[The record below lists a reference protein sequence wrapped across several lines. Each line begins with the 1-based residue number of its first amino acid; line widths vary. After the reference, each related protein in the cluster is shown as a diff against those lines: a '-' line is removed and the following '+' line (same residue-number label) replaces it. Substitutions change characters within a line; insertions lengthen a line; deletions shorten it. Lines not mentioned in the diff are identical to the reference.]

1 MKRNVELKRVL
12 RYALITLCAI
22 LALALC
28 ACDDVSEPIDDNAVP
43 ALELTNE
50 AGEGI
55 YTVVRSDFSSQD
67 MVQASLSLR
76 KALQKAYGVDPW
88 PIMTDWEKNPDPAEL
103 ASRYEFLVGET
114 NRPESAAALAKLGE
128 HQYIVQV
135 SGNKIVLIGCD
146 ERHTEMA
153 VDYFIETYL
162 PGEDGAA
169 PLKALFPGYE
179 EILTREYTALSTVDG
194 PIIVPTVYS
203 TEDVVVADIYLSE
216 DDYKVDPTGEDDST
230 AAIQAALNTCHQNG
244 GGTVFLPAGTY
255 RITKNITVPAF
266 VCLRGDWQDP
276 DTGSEY
282 GTIIIADVKSKQ
294 TTEEGLIKI
303 GGSAGAYG
311 LTIYYPNQ
319 SLDNPQPY
327 PATFF
332 VASDRPENF
341 MASTVRNVTVVN
353 GYEGIRTHA
362 TMNHEQLTVENFKGT
377 FLSIGLHLTNSS
389 DVGTCT
395 NISVRP
401 NYWSEFASA
410 MGYTVPDAAK
420 VKAYTRANATGF
432 EMGDLEWTEFIHI
445 TVTDCKYGLRVVD
458 GARASFAGSF
468 YDTVV
473 MDCDVAL
480 QADDMDARWGMHV
493 SNSYLVGSKN
503 GIVIN
508 SNGIN
513 KIAGT
518 TVKGGLEGVV
528 LVDTDNLTK
537 YAIDTGVTYQKPA
550 AVLYTDPT
558 MDKTG
563 KEDVSAKLQ
572 ALLDK
577 AAPTGGVVYLP
588 AGTYRLE
595 APVSVP
601 TGVELR
607 GCSSLP
613 QREQSTMSR
622 GTMIRVIYGQGGSA
636 TDTAAVTLAPSSGV
650 NGIRFQYWDNN
661 GSIRETA
668 YTVRGTGA
676 NVYLVNCEFMAAGR
690 GVDFSGCDNHLIKKL
705 TTFCY
710 INDIRVGGEGGY
722 VVGML
727 HNCTVMDR
735 HGLSITYPATPGYAS
750 NNHVA
755 REYNASIVVENAKN
769 QTIFNCF
776 SYGVRNLIHQ
786 INSENTLAVNIG
798 ADNIGDR
805 APQLL
810 LEGGSFVAI
819 NVLRFNGVSCEYTE
833 GTSVRLYSR
842 LGINERR
849 EDTLIVN

>member
-1 MKRNVELKRVL
+1 MKRMFDPKRTWRCLLLVL
-12 RYALITLCAI
+12 CLVIS
-22 LALALC
+22 LALC
-28 ACDDVSEPIDDNAVP
+28 ACNGEGEGEGDGGDVIPTLSLVSD
-43 ALELTNE
+43 

-55 YTVVRSDFSSQD
+55 YTVVRSDFAKND
-67 MVQASLSLR
+67 IVQTSLTLR
-76 KALQKAYGVDPW
+76 KALQKMSGIEAW
-88 PIMTDWEKNPDPAEL
+88 PISTDWEKNPDEAEI
-103 ASRYEFLVGET
+103 AARYEFLVGET
-114 NRPESAAALAKLGE
+114 NRPESAQVLAELGE
-128 HQYIVQV
+128 DQYAIRVV
-135 SGNKIVLIGCD
+135 GNKIVLIGCD
-146 ERHTEMA
+146 DRHTEVA
-153 VDYFIETYL
+153 VDYFIENYL
-162 PGEDGAA
+162 PDENGQVK
-169 PLKALFPGYE
+169 KALYDHTA
-179 EILTREYTALSTVDG
+179 EIQTWVNTALSTADG
-194 PIIVPTVYS
+194 PIIVPTIY
-203 TEDVVVADIYLSE
+203 TTDDVVIADIYLSE
-216 DDYKVDPTGEDDST
+216 EDYKVDPTGVEDST
-230 AAIQAALNTCHQNG
+230 TAIQTALNTCQQNG
-244 GGTVFLPAGTY
+244 GGTVFLPAGIY
-255 RITKNITVPAF
+255 RITKNITIPAF
-266 VCLRGDWQDP
+266 VTLRGDWQDP
-276 DTGSEY
+276 DLGNEY

-319 SLDNPQPY
+319 SPDNPQPY

-353 GYEGIRTHA
+353 GYEGVRTHA

-493 SNSYLVGSKN
+493 SNSYLVGSKK
-503 GIVIN
+503 GIVNN
-508 SNGIN
+508 SNGII
-513 KIAGT
+513 KTAGT
-518 TVKGGLEGVV
+518 TILGGLEGVV
-528 LVDTDNLTK
+528 LVDTDNISQ
-537 YAIDTGVTYQKPA
+537 YAIDTGVSYQKP
-550 AVLYTDPT
+550 VEILYTDAT
-558 MDKTG
+558 IDKTG

-577 AAPTGGVVYLP
+577 AGQTGGVVYLP

-595 APVSVP
+595 NPISVP
-601 TGVELR
+601 SGVELR
-607 GCSSLP
+607 GCSSVA
-613 QREQSTMSR
+613 QREQSGMSK
-622 GTMIRVIYGQGGSA
+622 GTMIRVIYGQGGSES
-636 TDTAAVTLAPSSGV
+636 DTAAVTLAPHSGV

-668 YTVRGTGA
+668 YTVRGMGA
-676 NVYLVNCEFMAAGR
+676 GVYLVNSEFMAAGR

-710 INDIRVGGEGGY
+710 INDILVGGKNGY
-722 VVGML
+722 VIGML

-735 HGLSITYPATPGYAS
+735 NGLGFTYPATEGYAS

-755 REYNASIVVENAKN
+755 RVYNATIVVENAKN
-769 QTIFNCF
+769 
-776 SYGVRNLIHQ
+776 
-786 INSENTLAVNIG
+786 SEILTKKMLSKI
-798 ADNIGDR
+798 
-805 APQLL
+805 
-810 LEGGSFVAI
+810 ESF
-819 NVLRFNGVSCEYTE
+819 E
-833 GTSVRLYSR
+833 
-842 LGINERR
+842 ER
-849 EDTLIVN
+849 TPF